1 MASREELL
9 QSIGPDMRLDKWFF
23 LRIYGYEI
31 TWPGFA
37 EVALQ
42 RLEIMGCSKAR
53 NYYEVAL
60 QRLEIMGCSKAR
72 NYYSCIV
79 AEYEH
84 NREEELKEV
93 ASWYAEEC
101 RKQWDRKVGEEIRIR
116 KESLRRLQQNSMRS

>member
-23 LRIYGYEI
+23 LRIYGYEL

-37 EVALQ
+37 
-42 RLEIMGCSKAR
+42 
-53 NYYEVAL
+53 EVAL

-101 RKQWDRKVGEEIRIR
+101 RKQWDRKVGEQQRAEKLDNMSTEELLI
-116 KESLRRLQQNSMRS
+116 LLQRSVEKA

>member
-53 NYYEVAL
+53 NYY
-60 QRLEIMGCSKAR
+60 
-72 NYYSCIV
+72 SCIV

-101 RKQWDRKVGEEIRIR
+101 RKEWDRKVGEQQRAE
-116 KESLRRLQQNSMRS
+116 KLDNMSTEELLTLLRRSVERLSLIHI

>member
-1 MASREELL
+1 MVSREELL
-9 QSIGPDMRLDKWFF
+9 QSIRPDMKLNKGVF

-53 NYYEVAL
+53 NYYS
-60 QRLEIMGCSKAR
+60 R
-72 NYYSCIV
+72 IV

-84 NREEELKEV
+84 NWEKGIKEV
-93 ASWYAEEC
+93 VSWYAEEC
-101 RKQWDRKVGEEIRIR
+101 RKQWDRRVGEEIRIR
-116 KESLRRLQQNSMRS
+116 KESLRRLQQNSMRN

>member
-9 QSIGPDMRLDKWFF
+9 QSIGPDMRLDKSFF
-23 LRIYGYEI
+23 MKIYGYEL

-37 EVALQ
+37 
-42 RLEIMGCSKAR
+42 
-53 NYYEVAL
+53 EVAL

-101 RKQWDRKVGEEIRIR
+101 RKEWDRKVGEQQRAE
-116 KESLRRLQQNSMRS
+116 KLDNMSTEELLTLLRRSVERA

>member
-9 QSIGPDMRLDKWFF
+9 RSIGPDMRLDKWFF

-37 EVALQ
+37 
-42 RLEIMGCSKAR
+42 
-53 NYYEVAL
+53 EVAL

-101 RKQWDRKVGEEIRIR
+101 RKEWDRKVGEQQRAE
-116 KESLRRLQQNSMRS
+116 KLDNMSTEELLTLLRRSVERA

>member
-1 MASREELL
+1 M
-9 QSIGPDMRLDKWFF
+9 QSIRPDMTLTKAFF
-23 LRIYGYEI
+23 MRIYGYEI

-53 NYYEVAL
+53 NYY
-60 QRLEIMGCSKAR
+60 
-72 NYYSCIV
+72 SCIV
-79 AEYEH
+79 AEYEP

-101 RKQWDRKVGEEIRIR
+101 RKEWDRKVGEQQRAE
-116 KESLRRLQQNSMRS
+116 KLDNMSTEELLTLLRRSVERA

>member
-1 MASREELL
+1 MASREEVL

-23 LRIYGYEI
+23 LRIDGYEI

-37 EVALQ
+37 
-42 RLEIMGCSKAR
+42 
-53 NYYEVAL
+53 EVAL

-93 ASWYAEEC
+93 ASWYAGEC

>member
-1 MASREELL
+1 M
-9 QSIGPDMRLDKWFF
+9 
-23 LRIYGYEI
+23 
-31 TWPGFA
+31 
-37 EVALQ
+37 
-42 RLEIMGCSKAR
+42 
-53 NYYEVAL
+53 

-101 RKQWDRKVGEEIRIR
+101 RKEWDRKVGEQQRAE
-116 KESLRRLQQNSMRS
+116 KLDNMSTEELLTLLRRSVERA